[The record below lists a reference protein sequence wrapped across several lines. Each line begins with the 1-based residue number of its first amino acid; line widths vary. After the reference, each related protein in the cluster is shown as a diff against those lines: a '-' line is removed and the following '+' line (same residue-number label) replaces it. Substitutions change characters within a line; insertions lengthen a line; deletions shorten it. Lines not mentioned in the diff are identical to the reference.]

1 MAGGYELGIIES
13 ITMVIVVGLSVDYSV
28 HLVHVYQDSEND
40 DVFDREG
47 RVKMSLERMGISVV
61 SGVFTT
67 FGAAMFLWFT
77 DSVFFKVFGTMLA
90 MVVGVSICQALTF
103 LMPLLLIFGPE
114 SRGLIPPCFAKNLDH
129 SKMKA
134 NNELRREASGF

>member
-47 RVKMSLERMGISVV
+47 RVKMSLERMGI
-61 SGVFTT
+61 FI
-67 FGAAMFLWFT
+67 LLI
-77 DSVFFKVFGTMLA
+77 SVFESDSNLKIKFKILNFQY
-90 MVVGVSICQALTF
+90 S
-103 LMPLLLIFGPE
+103 
-114 SRGLIPPCFAKNLDH
+114 
-129 SKMKA
+129 
-134 NNELRREASGF
+134 

>member
-47 RVKMSLERMGISVV
+47 RVKMSLERMGIFILLINDIRFNLIFNIPESFDADSIVFCHEGISVV

-77 DSVFFKVFGTMLA
+77 DSVFFKV
-90 MVVGVSICQALTF
+90 
-103 LMPLLLIFGPE
+103 
-114 SRGLIPPCFAKNLDH
+114 RY
-129 SKMKA
+129 
-134 NNELRREASGF
+134 